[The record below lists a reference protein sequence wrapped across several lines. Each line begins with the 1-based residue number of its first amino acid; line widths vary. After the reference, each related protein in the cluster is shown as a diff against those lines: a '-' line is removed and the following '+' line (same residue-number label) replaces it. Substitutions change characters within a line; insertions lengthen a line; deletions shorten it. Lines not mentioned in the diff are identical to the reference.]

1 MAELPLPDLPKLPN
15 LREVTLSTG
24 PAPAARR
31 PVAAPWSLRLRD
43 ALSSYLPLLL
53 MLLLALATWWLV
65 KNSPKAPGAGAE
77 TAARVAPDYTMS
89 DFAVERFDA
98 QGRLKL
104 RLEGEQMRHFP
115 ATDRIEIDAVK
126 VRSVAPD
133 GRVTLAHAQR
143 ALSNSDG
150 SEVQLLGGAEVA
162 SEDAGGVPMVMR
174 SEYLHAFLVTERVSS
189 TAPVWVQFGATQ
201 VRAASMD
208 YDHAARRL
216 DLGGPMRMS
225 TPGRA
230 PASRAPVPPAA
241 QPGKPAR

>member
-1 MAELPLPDLPKLPN
+1 MAELPLPALPDVPD
-15 LREVTLSTG
+15 LREAALSAG
-24 PAPAARR
+24 SAPAARR
-31 PVAAPWSLRLRD
+31 LLAAPWSLRLRD

-65 KNSPKAPGAGAE
+65 KNSPRSPGASAE
-77 TAARVAPDYTMS
+77 TAARVEPDYTMS
-89 DFAVERFDA
+89 GFAVERFDA

-104 RLEGEQMRHFP
+104 RLEGDQMRHFP
-115 ATDRIEIDAVK
+115 ATNRIEIDAVK

-201 VRAASMD
+201 LRAASLD

-225 TPGRA
+225 MPGRA
-230 PASRAPVPPAA
+230 PARSAPGGPVAP
-241 QPGKPAR
+241 PGKPAR

>member
-1 MAELPLPDLPKLPN
+1 MAELHLPDLP
-15 LREVTLSTG
+15 EVSLSVG
-24 PAPAARR
+24 SASAARR
-31 PVAAPWSLRLRD
+31 PVVLLWSVRLRD

-77 TAARVAPDYTMS
+77 TAARVEPDYTMS
-89 DFAVERFDA
+89 GFAVERFDA
-98 QGRLKL
+98 QGRLQL

-115 ATDRIEIDAVK
+115 ATDRIEIEAVK

-133 GRVTLAHAQR
+133 GRVTLARAQR

-150 SEVQLLGGAEVA
+150 SEVQLLGGAEVV
-162 SEDAGGVPMVMR
+162 SEDAGGVPLVMR

-189 TAPVWVQFGATQ
+189 SAPVWVQFGATQ
-201 VRAASMD
+201 LRAASLD

-225 TPGRA
+225 MPGRA
-230 PASRAPVPPAA
+230 PARIAPGGPVAP
-241 QPGKPAR
+241 PGKPAR

>member
-1 MAELPLPDLPKLPN
+1 MAELHLPDLP
-15 LREVTLSTG
+15 EVSLSVG
-24 PAPAARR
+24 SASAARR
-31 PVAAPWSLRLRD
+31 PVVLLWSVRLRD

-77 TAARVAPDYTMS
+77 TAARVEPDYTMS
-89 DFAVERFDA
+89 GFAVERFDA
-98 QGRLKL
+98 QGRLQL

-115 ATDRIEIDAVK
+115 ATDRIEIEAVK

-133 GRVTLAHAQR
+133 GRVTLARAQR

-150 SEVQLLGGAEVA
+150 SEVQLLGGAEVV
-162 SEDAGGVPMVMR
+162 SEDAGGVPLVMR

-189 TAPVWVQFGATQ
+189 SAPVWVQFGATQ
-201 VRAASMD
+201 LRAASLD

-225 TPGRA
+225 MPGRA
-230 PASRAPVPPAA
+230 PARSAPGGPVAP
-241 QPGKPAR
+241 PGKPAR